1 MFNSLNINVMETM
14 ITRNDISYAFRP
26 VFLLFFML
34 ISLSFLHAAP
44 RIASVNGDWNNIT
57 TWGGSSIP
65 TATDDVTINSGITVN
80 INVSNAVCASL
91 QINNNVDGTA
101 TVVFTESSSK
111 LVVSGPVVLSGNSL
125 NRNGTLSMSFGGV
138 LECNS
143 INLGS
148 GNVIF
153 SPGSGTLQLNA
164 ANTFPLSYVNNL
176 IVRNG
181 ITTLGTNLTIQG
193 DLTIDLGTGYAGQ
206 IDVSTNNYS
215 VTCAGNWYHK
225 NPSDGFIERSG
236 TVTFNGAGDQIFTSY
251 GLYNNIVV
259 NKPSGSVLFQGW
271 VAPATLNNILEI
283 YGNLTI
289 TSGTLRIDNNAAR
302 LSIRGN
308 LSITGILDVSKSDI
322 INPGNRTAAGGS
334 ITMTGN
340 GLLKIGGTNTFPT
353 NYSNIS
359 LAASSTVEYCGTNQT
374 VRGGITY
381 GNIHITTVGTKS
393 LAANTNVSGNI
404 IVSAGTF
411 NTGIRR
417 ITLNGNAN
425 QTIQGVQFYQLT
437 LNNTSSYIAVTL
449 LSETSISNNLTCTQG
464 VVDATNFPLIIL
476 ESATVNGA
484 TNQSHVVGVVKKV
497 ANALTVFTFPIGN
510 GEFYRPISI
519 HEPSNNTWNAQYFFE
534 GYGSIFSVNSNDNPK
549 IHHVSDIE
557 YWDISPE
564 TSGGTA
570 RISLSW
576 NGNSDVLYPQ
586 YLLIAHW
593 NSSQNY
599 WESVG
604 GVTIDDVN
612 MTITSNELV
621 SNFSPFTLGSS
632 NEENPLPIELA
643 SIDGYC
649 DEKNT
654 VHLLWATASE
664 TNNEF
669 FTVYKSPN
677 GQQWTELIKLDGA
690 GTSNVF
696 HSYKVTDMKV
706 PYYSYYKI
714 IQTDFDGKQQE
725 FDIMSVFCKQ
735 ASKEMSISPLQA
747 NDVLYFKFFNFSHL
761 QQKLV
766 ISLINQQGKVI
777 SIHNITTTVN
787 ENVHAIPLSENMP
800 EGMYFIDVKLENN
813 SLYSATFIKK
823 SSVYK
828 RGAYIADIH
837 KVGF

>member
-1 MFNSLNINVMETM
+1 MFNPLNINVMKTM

-206 IDVSTNNYS
+206 IDVSTKNYS
-215 VTCAGNWYHK
+215 VICAGNWYHK
-225 NPSDGFIERSG
+225 NPADGFIERSG
-236 TVTFNGAGDQIFTSY
+236 TVTFNGVSNQIFTSY
-251 GLYNNIVV
+251 GSYNNIVI
-259 NKPSGSVLFQGW
+259 NKSSGSVLFQGW
-271 VAPATLNNILEI
+271 IAPATVNNILEI

-289 TSGTLRIDNNAAR
+289 TSGTLRIDNYATK

-308 LSITGILDVSKSDI
+308 LSIAGTLDVSKSDI
-322 INPGNRTAAGGS
+322 TNPGNRVFAGGS

-340 GLLKIGGTNTFPT
+340 GLLKIGGTNTFPS
-353 NYSNIS
+353 NYSTIS

-425 QTIQGVQFYQLT
+425 QTIQGVEFYQCT
-437 LNNTSSYIAVTL
+437 INNTSSDIAVTL
-449 LSETSISNNLTCTQG
+449 LSETTVSNNITFSQGILQATDFSLT
-464 VVDATNFPLIIL
+464 LL
-476 ESATVNGA
+476 ENATVTGA
-484 TNQSHVVGVVKKV
+484 SDQSHVVGTVKKV
-497 ANALTVFTFPIGN
+497 TNALSVFTFPIGD
-510 GEFYRPISI
+510 GDFYRPMHIQ
-519 HEPSNNTWNAQYFFE
+519 EPTNNTWSAAYFFD
-534 GYGSIFSVNSNDNPK
+534 GFGNPFSINQLDNPK
-549 IHHVSDIE
+549 IHHVSNVE

-564 TSGGTA
+564 TAGGTA
-570 RISLSW
+570 KISLTW
-576 NGNSDVLYPQ
+576 NVQSDVLHPEF
-586 YLLIAHW
+586 LLIAHW
-593 NSSQNY
+593 NSIQNY

-604 GVTIDDVN
+604 AVTIDELQ
-612 MTITSNELV
+612 MTITSNEAV
-621 SNFSPFTLGSS
+621 SNFSPFTLGAS
-632 NEENPLPIELA
+632 NDENPLPIELVT
-643 SIDGYC
+643 IDGYC

-654 VHLLWATASE
+654 VHVKWTTASE

-669 FTVYKSPN
+669 FTVYTSFN
-677 GQQWTELIKLDGA
+677 GTQWDELITLRGA
-690 GTSNVF
+690 GTSKVF
-696 HSYKVTDMKV
+696 TSYHVIDTDV
-706 PYYSYYKI
+706 PFYAYYKLV
-714 IQTDFDGKQQE
+714 QTDFDGTQQE

-735 ASKEMSISPLQA
+735 ASRKITISPLPA
-747 NDVLYFKFFNFSHL
+747 SDVLNLQFFNFT
-761 QQKLV
+761 QQHQQIKV
-766 ISLINQQGKVI
+766 FMYNQQGTLVQT
-777 SIHNITTTVN
+777 HNLASSLN
-787 ENVHAIPLSENMP
+787 ENLHSIPLSDNMP
-800 EGMYFIDVKLENN
+800 DGLYILDIKIDNKPF
-813 SLYSATFIKK
+813 YTATFLKK
-823 SSVYK
+823 HSVYK
-828 RGAYIADIH
+828 KNSYIADIQ